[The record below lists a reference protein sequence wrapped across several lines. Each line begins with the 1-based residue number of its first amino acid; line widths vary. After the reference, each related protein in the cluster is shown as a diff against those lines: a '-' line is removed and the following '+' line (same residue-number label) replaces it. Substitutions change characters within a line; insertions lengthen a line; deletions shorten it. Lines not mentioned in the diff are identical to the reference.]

1 LGQKIMKKI
10 KGAALAAGVFLAL
23 GATAQ
28 AAGELVLGDS
38 FGVGV
43 KAASGRTGPA
53 RLSVFIRNGG
63 VLSQFSAVPSGATA
77 FLVIGT
83 NDSAAG
89 IKGIEK
95 NIDDVVRT
103 AEARR
108 IKLIWVGPPCVKKPW
123 DGNAAALDRMLAS
136 RLAGTSVKYVSI
148 RDETLCSGVLGGDGV
163 HMSFKGYQY
172 IWNKARIA
180 AGLPDDGSGDKI
192 KVAAA
197 PAAPKPAAPVA
208 SPDKPVRVAAAVT
221 PDGAKPVARV
231 KKKRVAARAP
241 VATAQSTG
249 SWFLFWRRAN

>member
-1 LGQKIMKKI
+1 MKKI
-10 KGAALAAGVFLAL
+10 SVAALAAGLILAL
-23 GATAQ
+23 GASAQ

-103 AEARR
+103 ADARR
-108 IKLIWVGPPCVKKPW
+108 IKLIWIGPPCVKKPW
-123 DGNAAALDRMLAS
+123 DANAAALDRMLAT
-136 RLAGTSVKYVSI
+136 RLASTSVKYVSI

-180 AGLPDDGSGDKI
+180 AGLPDDGTGDKV

-197 PAAPKPAAPVA
+197 PAKDAAPKAEKPA
-208 SPDKPVRVAAAVT
+208 RVAAAVT
-221 PDGAKPVARV
+221 PDGTKPAVR
-231 KKKRVAARAP
+231 KKRVAARQP
-241 VATAQSTG
+241 VATAQSAG
-249 SWFLFWRRAN
+249 WFLFWRRSN